1 MGNVILTHD
10 AGVEAFD
17 QASGVVD
24 SNDDNVSFSWDEQ
37 HIVRVDAPADLKGA
51 FDTDKFYKI
60 ADATIARPIKQK
72 YRVGDSI
79 KTYKK
84 PAEEL
89 QKAAWSFD
97 NSPYTIDHP
106 STGMVK
112 DIDDVEAFWR
122 NARYDNDSERLLAD
136 LYVPVTNDKAL
147 NYIEENQDVSVGFY
161 NRVYSEYDGDTGDL
175 TDDDVDGF
183 QVDIF
188 GNHVAGVEQGR
199 CSAENGCGLDSG
211 EYGSVVVNSSELTIE
226 RFSDGKSKVMELSQD
241 AQIASQSVSID
252 EGDMDLSIPE
262 SAQQAAQSFLD
273 AVDGGKVPESCGGPD
288 GTGRRR
294 AGMFAEGGE
303 LSLET
308 WVTGGTDAVANWHPR
323 HEGNE
328 EYDESEV
335 DTPWE
340 DCGYAMFKAWGG
352 ETARNKAARLKEQV
366 ESQDATTIFEGE
378 QTMKHAYTEG
388 DMVRW
393 MADARVAHNPD
404 EKGVMIEIMDRNGNS
419 TEMVTTVDPEKLR
432 MAQMTDAED
441 TYNEGTTVTWQ
452 GGDAKGEIIDYKSD
466 GCYSD
471 RIDGDFEICAGDSV
485 VYLIEEDDGK
495 TVAHKHDTLT
505 VSSTDAEG
513 TAPMGI
519 YEASDGTW
527 FAVAPDEH
535 PDDNTSHVDDAKFNV
550 DTCSDVSD
558 AWKMRG
564 SGDISIDESTLED
577 RILRVAEMMDCD
589 MPDTATEQ
597 MDGELTTTK
606 NTEDNT
612 MSETFEIPDLS
623 VDALAEKHEAVGTLV
638 EQNDSLKS
646 TLNEIETAFDE
657 AEHIALDDGECVCDA
672 VDDLVDELDEKA
684 TEVEDL
690 TDELKEY
697 RQEEI
702 DEKLDELTELG
713 ADREEWEDQSLDAI
727 EEELDRR
734 EEVLDAAPQTSVKD
748 VDDGG
753 TETNTDSTSRGS
765 REFGR
770 GYGA

>member
-1 MGNVILTHD
+1 MGDVILTHD
-10 AGVEAFD
+10 SGVSAFD
-17 QASGVVD
+17 QASGVVN
-24 SNDDNVSFSWDEQ
+24 SNDNSVDFSWDEQ

-161 NRVYSEYDGDTGDL
+161 NRVYSEYGGDTGDL

-188 GNHVAGVEQGR
+188 GNHVAGVEKGR
-199 CSAENGCGLDSG
+199 CPPEKGCGLDSAD
-211 EYGSVVVNSSELTIE
+211 YGNV
-226 RFSDGKSKVMELSQD
+226 VMETSQD
-241 AQIASQSVSID
+241 AQIASQSLSID
-252 EGDMDLSIPE
+252 EEGMDLSIPE

-273 AVDGGKVPESCGGPD
+273 AVEDGKVPESCGGPD

-294 AGMFAEGGE
+294 AGMFAEGSE

-328 EYDESEV
+328 EYSENEV
-335 DTPWE
+335 NTPWE

-352 ETARNKAARLKEQV
+352 EAARNKAARLKEQV
-366 ESQDATTIFEGE
+366 KSQDTTTVFEGE
-378 QTMKHAYTEG
+378 KTMKHAYIEG

-393 MADARVAHNPD
+393 MADARVAHNPED
-404 EKGVMIEIMDRNGNS
+404 EEGVMIEIIDRNGNS
-419 TEMVTTVDPEKLR
+419 TEMVTTVDPETLR
-432 MAQMTDAED
+432 MAQMADAED

-452 GGDAKGEIIDYKSD
+452 GGDAKREIIDYKSD

-471 RIDGDFEICAGDSV
+471 RIDGDMEICAGDSV
-485 VYLIEEDDGK
+485 VYLIGEDDGK

-505 VSSTDAEG
+505 VSSTDVSG
-513 TAPMGI
+513 QAPIGI

-535 PDDNTSHVDDAKFNV
+535 PDDNTEHVDDAKFNV
-550 DTCSDVSD
+550 DTCSDVAD
-558 AWKMRG
+558 AWNLRG
-564 SGDISIDESTLED
+564 SGDISIDENTLED
-577 RILRVAEMMDCD
+577 RILRVAEMMNCD
-589 MPDTATEQ
+589 MPDTASEQ
-597 MDGELTTTK
+597 MGGELTTTK

-612 MSETFEIPDLS
+612 MSETFEIPDIS

-638 EQNDSLKS
+638 EQNDSLES

-657 AEHIALDDGECVCDA
+657 AEHIALDEGECVCDA

-684 TEVEDL
+684 AEVEDL

-697 RQEEI
+697 RQGEI
-702 DEKLDELTELG
+702 DEKLDELTKLG
-713 ADREEWEDQSLDAI
+713 ADREEWEDESLDAI

-748 VDDGG
+748 VDDSG